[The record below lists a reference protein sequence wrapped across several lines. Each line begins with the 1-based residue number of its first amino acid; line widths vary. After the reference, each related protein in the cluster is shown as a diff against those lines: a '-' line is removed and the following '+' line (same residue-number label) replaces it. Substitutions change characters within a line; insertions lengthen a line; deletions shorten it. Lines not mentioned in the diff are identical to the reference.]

1 MGDVR
6 IDDIRR
12 VRPGDRAVMKDGNMY
27 RVYAVLGNSDRRLR
41 VLVNLGLSGMDIRFD
56 DCMFDHAL
64 RAGGLPDRP
73 GLWEDGSGMVVVYDG
88 MTAVPVRD
96 VDGWTVASKPLT
108 WSVVEA
114 HAPWTPYQSGE

>member
-1 MGDVR
+1 MDDVR

-12 VRPGDRAVMKDGNMY
+12 VRPGDRAVMKDGNTY
-27 RVYAVLGNSDRRLR
+27 RVYAVREDSDRRLC
-41 VLVNLGLSGMDIRFD
+41 VLVDLGLSSMHARFD

-64 RAGGLPDRP
+64 RAGGSPDRP

-88 MTAVPVRD
+88 MRAIPVRD
-96 VDGWTVASKPLT
+96 DDGWTVASEPLA

-114 HAPWTPYQSGE
+114 QALWTPYQSGE